1 MNGRS
6 AAERSAP
13 GAEPHRSHD
22 HATGQRRGPEHSSAP
37 PAAIPAG
44 AADTPRPDEDLLA
57 GIRRRLV
64 DSDGAM
70 TPARIAAAVRAET
83 GPADGDSLDL
93 YRSLESELVGAG
105 PLEPL
110 LADPFVTDVLVNGPA
125 EVWVDRGSGLQRCGI
140 TFPDDDA
147 VRRLAVRLAAATG
160 RRLDAATPFT
170 DARLGDGTRL
180 HAVLAPVAVTGTCL
194 SLRIPRPRPFTL
206 EDLVSTG
213 TAAPAMAEVLDALV
227 RGRLATLVTGGTGS
241 GKTTMMGA
249 LLGRVDPADRVVI
262 VEDTA
267 ELVVDLAHAVRLES
281 RPPNIEGAGGI
292 DLRDLVRQALRM
304 RPDRIVVGEVRG
316 AEVVDL
322 LVALNT
328 GHEGGLST
336 VHANAAADLPARME
350 ALAALAGLDRA
361 ALHSQLASA
370 VQAIVHI
377 RRDHDGIRRL
387 SEIGVLFRDQ
397 SGLVHVLDA
406 LRLRRRPPSRGPREA
421 GNGHGR
427 GDEGSYLDASQVVVG
442 GAGAQI
448 LDRMLAERGGPR
460 PDLLRAATGGR

>member
-1 MNGRS
+1 MNGYPTAEHS
-6 AAERSAP
+6 ASGPA
-13 GAEPHRSHD
+13 PHRTHD
-22 HATGQRRGPEHSSAP
+22 HITVQRTGPEHPRAV
-37 PAAIPAG
+37 PAAASSGIAN
-44 AADTPRPDEDLLA
+44 AAHPDEDLLS

-64 DSDGAM
+64 NTDGAM
-70 TPARIAAAVRAET
+70 TSSRIAAAVRAET
-83 GPADGDSLDL
+83 GPTDSDSLAL

-110 LADPFVTDVLVNGPA
+110 LADPFVTDILVNGPA
-125 EVWVDRGSGLQRCGI
+125 EVWVDRGTGLQRCGI

-194 SLRIPRPRPFTL
+194 SLRVPRPRPFTL
-206 EDLVSTG
+206 DDLISTG
-213 TAAPAMAEVLDALV
+213 TVTSAMAEVLDALV
-227 RGRLATLVTGGTGS
+227 QGRLATLVTGGTGS
-241 GKTTMMGA
+241 GKTTMLGA

-267 ELVVDLAHAVRLES
+267 ELVVELAHVVRMES
-281 RPPNIEGAGGI
+281 RPPNIEGAGSI

-328 GHEGGLST
+328 GHEGGFST
-336 VHANAAADLPARME
+336 VHANAAADVPARME

-361 ALHSQLASA
+361 ALHSQLAAA
-370 VQAIVHI
+370 VQAVVHI
-377 RRDHDGIRRL
+377 RRDRDGIRRL
-387 SEIGVLFRDQ
+387 SEISVLFRDQ

-406 LRLRRRPPSRGPREA
+406 LRLRHCPPSPDSSARDDDRDSY
-421 GNGHGR
+421 
-427 GDEGSYLDASQVVVG
+427 GDTAQAVVA
-442 GAGAQI
+442 GAGARI

-460 PDLLRAATGGR
+460 PELLRSATIGSQRC